1 MNYFLYK
8 PASKNHYRLYL
19 ALSLAFF
26 LLALLFSMTAI
37 RTASETRAI
46 QIAPHVLRFHIMA
59 NSDSAADQE
68 IKLEVRSLVLD
79 YLREH
84 LSPDADKKATEN
96 WLTDHSTDI
105 EAIANRHLA
114 QNDFSYNAHLE
125 LTNCYFP
132 TRYYDGLTFPCG
144 NYDAARI
151 TLGTGKG
158 HNWWCVLY
166 PRYCFVDESCETSAQ
181 QDGASPSEERRPAVK
196 FSIKFLSFF
205 NPH

>member
-166 PRYCFVDESCETSAQ
+166 PRYCFVD
-181 QDGASPSEERRPAVK
+181 
-196 FSIKFLSFF
+196 IKATTVFKDDFKWQCKPPEIL
-205 NPH
+205 